1 MTTHSEQI
9 NDESEPLAGAV
20 LHLLQKAP
28 SKEDSLGKRDRN
40 KLHTLRAIYQGALEL
55 FDKQGFNGTT
65 VEEIALAAGITQ
77 RTLFNYFPTKESIV
91 SFPLGYLG
99 RSLSSL
105 VRTAEPSLSP
115 LEALGDG
122 ILRLFDEVYR
132 TPSLHNALL
141 LGYNVVTKTPSLVE
155 LNFARR
161 SQLYLVAWKA
171 LLERGVDPDD
181 QILRA
186 ASSGIVACALATM
199 FSWLESDMQFPLVN
213 LTRSAFEVLSKEF
226 L

>member
-1 MTTHSEQI
+1 MTTHSEQLG
-9 NDESEPLAGAV
+9 NESDPLAGAV
-20 LHLLQKAP
+20 FQLLQKSP
-28 SKEDSLGKRDRN
+28 SNENNVGRRAQN
-40 KLHTLRAIYQGALEL
+40 KLHTLRAIYQSALEL
-55 FDKQGFNGTT
+55 FDKQGFDNTT

-77 RTLFNYFPTKESIV
+77 RTLFNHFPTKESIV

-122 ILRLFDEVYR
+122 ILRLFDEVSR
-132 TPSLHNALL
+132 TPSLYNALM
-141 LGYNVVTKTPSLVE
+141 LGYKVVNKTPSLGD

-199 FSWLESDMQFPLVN
+199 FSWLEVDMEFPLAN
-213 LTRSAFEVLSKEF
+213 LTRSAFGILSTEF